1 MSTTSINLSKKE
13 KIFFSPVTFQ
23 YPHPFYRRI
32 NQTTSVLRI
41 FQRPTNKNPL
51 TTKEYNTCVNQLSDD
66 VYRFLLKQLS
76 NEMEAQDIVQNTFEK
91 LWINREQVVFEKAK
105 SYLFTVA
112 YRNMI
117 DFTRRQKFRGSNE
130 NIQEKGDNSFQH
142 QFETRELLNKGLEQL
157 SEIQKTLILMRD
169 YEGYNYEE
177 LADMTDLTLSQVK
190 VYLYRGRKK
199 LQAYIKQMDQA
210 V

>member
-1 MSTTSINLSKKE
+1 M
-13 KIFFSPVTFQ
+13 
-23 YPHPFYRRI
+23 
-32 NQTTSVLRI
+32 
-41 FQRPTNKNPL
+41 
-51 TTKEYNTCVNQLSDD
+51 TTKEYNTCVNNLSDD

-76 NEMEAQDIVQNTFEK
+76 NQMEAQDIVQNTFEK
-91 LWINREQVVFEKAK
+91 LWMNKDQVIFEKAK

-117 DFTRRQKFRGSNE
+117 DFTRRQKFTGSNE
-130 NIQEKGDNSFQH
+130 NLPEAGDNSFQN
-142 QFETRELLNKGLEQL
+142 QFETREILNKGLEQL
-157 SEIQKTLILMRD
+157 SEIQKTLILLRD

-177 LADMTDLTLSQVK
+177 LAEMTELTLSQVK

-199 LQAYIKQMDQA
+199 LQVYIRQMDQA

>member
-1 MSTTSINLSKKE
+1 
-13 KIFFSPVTFQ
+13 
-23 YPHPFYRRI
+23 
-32 NQTTSVLRI
+32 
-41 FQRPTNKNPL
+41 
-51 TTKEYNTCVNQLSDD
+51 
-66 VYRFLLKQLS
+66 
-76 NEMEAQDIVQNTFEK
+76 MEAQDIVQNTFEK
-91 LWINREQVVFEKAK
+91 LWMNREEVVFEKAK

-130 NIQEKGDNSFQH
+130 NLPEKGDNSFQG
-142 QFETRELLNKGLEQL
+142 QFETREILNKGLDQL
-157 SEIQKTLILMRD
+157 SEIQKTLILLRD

-177 LADMTDLTLSQVK
+177 LADMTELTLSQVK

-199 LQAYIKQMDQA
+199 LQEYIRQMDQA

>member
-1 MSTTSINLSKKE
+1 
-13 KIFFSPVTFQ
+13 
-23 YPHPFYRRI
+23 
-32 NQTTSVLRI
+32 
-41 FQRPTNKNPL
+41 
-51 TTKEYNTCVNQLSDD
+51 
-66 VYRFLLKQLS
+66 
-76 NEMEAQDIVQNTFEK
+76 MEAQDIVQNTFEK
-91 LWINREQVVFEKAK
+91 LWINKEQVVFEKAK

-130 NIQEKGDNSFQH
+130 HLLEEGDNSFQR
-142 QFETRELLNKGLEQL
+142 QFETREILNKGLEQL

-177 LADMTDLTLSQVK
+177 LAEMTELTLSQVK

-199 LQAYIKQMDQA
+199 LQEYIRQMDQA

>member
-1 MSTTSINLSKKE
+1 M
-13 KIFFSPVTFQ
+13 
-23 YPHPFYRRI
+23 
-32 NQTTSVLRI
+32 
-41 FQRPTNKNPL
+41 

-117 DFTRRQKFRGSNE
+117 DFTRRQKFRDSSE
-130 NIQEKGDNSFQH
+130 NIQEKGDNSFQR

-177 LADMTDLTLSQVK
+177 LVEMTDLTLSQVK
-190 VYLYRGRKK
+190 VYLY
-199 LQAYIKQMDQA
+199 LSLIHI
-210 V
+210 

>member
-1 MSTTSINLSKKE
+1 M
-13 KIFFSPVTFQ
+13 
-23 YPHPFYRRI
+23 
-32 NQTTSVLRI
+32 
-41 FQRPTNKNPL
+41 
-51 TTKEYNTCVNQLSDD
+51 TTKEYNICVNQLSDD
-66 VYRFLLKQLS
+66 VYRFLVKQLS

-91 LWINREQVVFEKAK
+91 LWINKEQVVFEKAK

-117 DFTRRQKFRGSNE
+117 DYTRRQKFRGSNE
-130 NIQEKGDNSFQH
+130 HLPEEGDNSFQR
-142 QFETRELLNKGLEQL
+142 QFETREILNKGLEQL

-177 LADMTDLTLSQVK
+177 LAEMTELTLSQVK

-199 LQAYIKQMDQA
+199 LQEYIRQIDQA

>member
-1 MSTTSINLSKKE
+1 
-13 KIFFSPVTFQ
+13 
-23 YPHPFYRRI
+23 
-32 NQTTSVLRI
+32 
-41 FQRPTNKNPL
+41 L

-91 LWINREQVVFEKAK
+91 LWINREQVIFEKAK

-130 NIQEKGDNSFQH
+130 NLPEEGDNSFQR
-142 QFETRELLNKGLEQL
+142 QFETREILNRGLDQL

-177 LADMTDLTLSQVK
+177 LAEMTDLTLSQVK